1 MQHSSDRSNQ
11 LQIIKRYFKTLLR
24 KLFVLQYK
32 QETVASKFNPLAA
45 DPFQLQMLWN
55 VTKITNMKTSRQKHR
70 ETSEAAPW
78 SFVEDLYSLYPDL
91 NQKPFGKVKQHFIIT
106 QQFDPKFH
114 VWSALF
120 P

>member
-45 DPFQLQMLWN
+45 DPFQFQMLWN
-55 VTKITNMKTSRQKHR
+55 VTKLQTWKYLGKNTGKPVRQLHEVLLKICILYTQTSTQ
-70 ETSEAAPW
+70 
-78 SFVEDLYSLYPDL
+78 
-91 NQKPFGKVKQHFIIT
+91 NPFGKVKQHFIVT

-120 P
+120 S